1 MKLKVLI
8 ADDSKVSQI
17 MIDEALSSEL
27 YSKRPAVNGQE
38 ALDLYYKWGP
48 DVILLDIMMPLVS
61 GYTALKEIR
70 LHEKNE
76 KKPKKTVVIMLTAL
90 SDKESIVDCMKLGI
104 QGYMVKPFH
113 KEELCSRIDEGLKK
127 TAGAAFPDPQIQAI

>member
-17 MIDEALSSEL
+17 MIDEALSDEL

-38 ALDLYYKWGP
+38 ALDLYFKWRP

-61 GYTALKEIR
+61 GYAALKAIR
-70 LHEKNE
+70 QHEKTE
-76 KKPKKTVVIMLTAL
+76 KTQKKTVVIMLTAL
-90 SDKESIVDCMKLGI
+90 SDKESIVDCMKVGI
-104 QGYMVKPFH
+104 QGYMVKPFN

-127 TAGAAFPDPQIQAI
+127 TAGTAPPAPPK